1 MKKKAIVGIALGAI
15 MVSSMV
21 GAISLPT
28 DSDKISDI
36 EKKREQ
42 KLNVIDNASV
52 SWQQGMLG
60 KEQFIAAIEQSI
72 IDTDA
77 LSEEYRSLN
86 LPHKYDKYKS
96 LSIESLNQQKEAFLK
111 LKEYVETEDPEAQQ
125 LKRSEFDQLMKTS
138 FQYHREAL
146 RELE

>member
-125 LKRSEFDQLMKTS
+125 LKRSEFDQLMITS